1 MDANGQYVTCSHL
14 PKLPLRLHCPII
26 WLRRLWRNVLRNT
39 WTSTTAWCSQWA
51 PINSNRLTMS
61 CNVLHC
67 LTYRELLACLLP
79 CVHRIGMFWLPSS
92 YQTGKS
98 QNNFCLFDCYDVCLK
113 GATPQWS
120 HWSHEVSTLQ
130 MPLVMFL
137 DACEHCARICQDL
150 GSVFGSLLDRFRAR
164 VEKCYPS
171 LYGV

>member
-61 CNVLHC
+61 CNVLHIESC
-67 LTYRELLACLLP
+67 WLVCCHAFIALVCFDYLLP
-79 CVHRIGMFWLPSS
+79 IKQVNRKIISVYLTVMMSVWKEQHHS
-92 YQTGKS
+92 
-98 QNNFCLFDCYDVCLK
+98 DH
-113 GATPQWS
+113 QWS

-150 GSVFGSLLDRFRAR
+150 GSVFGSFFWIDLEP
-164 VEKCYPS
+164 V
-171 LYGV
+171 